1 MNPTLLI
8 NFTDGIRDASPNN
21 LPLTVNGVSL
31 APGQFG
37 DGGDFTNGT
46 IVTPP
51 IAILGNFTLEL
62 WVAAGSAGILWE
74 IGSDSTTHAC
84 PVPCGV
90 ARPTSSS
97 WPSTRYATCICIDP
111 KRIARPIEP

>member
-37 DGGDFTNGT
+37 EGGDFTHGT
-46 IVTPP
+46 IITPP
-51 IAILGNFTLEL
+51 LELTEDFTLEL
-62 WVAAGSAGILWE
+62 WILAGSSGILWDM
-74 IGSDSTTHAC
+74 SAAKC
-84 PVPCGV
+84 PVACG
-90 ARPTSSS
+90 
-97 WPSTRYATCICIDP
+97 
-111 KRIARPIEP
+111 IARPASPIRFVQLNRGTAQRI

>member
-37 DGGDFTNGT
+37 EGGDFTHGT
-46 IVTPP
+46 IITPP
-51 IAILGNFTLEL
+51 LELTEDFTLEL
-62 WVAAGSAGILWE
+62 WILAGSSGILWDM
-74 IGSDSTTHAC
+74 SAAKC
-84 PVPCGV
+84 PVPCG
-90 ARPTSSS
+90 
-97 WPSTRYATCICIDP
+97 
-111 KRIARPIEP
+111 IARPASPIRFVQLNRGTAQRI

>member
-21 LPLTVNGVSL
+21 LPLTVNGVSI

-46 IVTPP
+46 ITTPP
-51 IAILGNFTLEL
+51 ITILGDFTLEL
-62 WVAAGSAGILWE
+62 WILAGSSGILWDM
-74 IGSDSTTHAC
+74 SPAKC
-84 PVPCGV
+84 PVPCGI
-90 ARPTSSS
+90 ARPTS
-97 WPSTRYATCICIDP
+97 PIRFVQLNRGPAQ
-111 KRIARPIEP
+111 RI